1 MKGWIFSA
9 SPLILLG
16 KIDQLHLVEGLSPAF
31 RIPRAVVA
39 EIGVGPT
46 DDPTIKWLSSA
57 STNRHIVDVPSTPP
71 FLAQWDL
78 GAGETAVLSLA
89 LEDEGAAVILDD
101 LAARKFAMTFDL
113 PLLGTLGLL
122 IRAKHQGMITELHPQ
137 IRLLESAGANLSQ
150 TVINHALNLAGENSR

>member
-1 MKGWIFSA
+1 MKGCIFNA

-57 STNRHIVDVPSTPP
+57 STNRHIVDARQLRPS
-71 FLAQWDL
+71 LHN
-78 GAGETAVLSLA
+78 GISA
-89 LEDEGAAVILDD
+89 LEKPRSSALHWKTKERQSYSTTLQ
-101 LAARKFAMTFDL
+101 
-113 PLLGTLGLL
+113 PENLL
-122 IRAKHQGMITELHPQ
+122 
-137 IRLLESAGANLSQ
+137 
-150 TVINHALNLAGENSR
+150 